1 MRNAH
6 MFVFFCLAGVCASPG
21 CAPNTTI
28 GAGVQYPA
36 RLGQAR
42 TLDIQAFSDG
52 VRLTM
57 TNTTAGTIRDAR
69 VWVNAYYQHA
79 IDDPWAP
86 GQTIVLSLDQFRDEF
101 DAPYRAG
108 GFFAGRNPDKVYQV
122 QVEHAGRLDGVVLVR
137 SR

>member
-1 MRNAH
+1 MRTAH
-6 MFVFFCLAGVCASPG
+6 MVVLICLAGAWASPG

-28 GAGVQYPA
+28 GAGVAYPA
-36 RLGQAR
+36 QLGQAR

-57 TNTTAGTIRDAR
+57 TNTTGGTIRDAR
-69 VWVNAYYQHA
+69 VWVNAYYQLA
-79 IDDPWAP
+79 IEPWAP
-86 GQTIVLSLDQFRDEF
+86 GQTVVLSLDEFRDEY

-122 QVEHAGRLDGVVLVR
+122 QIEHADRLDGVVLVK